1 MVPDIQFGKKKT
13 MPNMLMIQTE
23 GRLEETSWDID
34 LEVCFNFDFQIFFYH
49 SIFLIDFEIAIRT

>member
-1 MVPDIQFGKKKT
+1 